1 MLGDPPRPEDKQH
14 PDYGAWGFA
23 MSIGWELLV
32 SVLGGFF
39 VGQWLDKKLKTS
51 PWLVIAGSLFG
62 ISVGLYRLIKIANER
77 VKKRP

>member
-1 MLGDPPRPEDKQH
+1 MTVDPPRPANKSE
-14 PDYGAWGFA
+14 PDYNAWGFA

-62 ISVGLYRLIKIANER
+62 ITVALYRLIKLANDR
-77 VKKRP
+77 VKRR